1 MSSVDSPNEG
11 ADLFSARLGNALP
24 ILDNLSSMV
33 GYWDKNLINRFSNKA
48 YLSWFGKSA
57 QDLLG
62 KHIKDLLG
70 EDLYALNLPY
80 IQAVL
85 RGTPQKFERII
96 PTPDQPDFRYSLAE
110 YIPDIVDGE
119 VKGFFVQVSDISEL
133 KKAEESV
140 RLAKQKLSESEERYQ
155 TIIENQTEVI
165 SRLYTDGTLVYV
177 NEAYENLFGNADSE
191 LIGEKYKQVV
201 FPEDIESVEAKLR
214 ALSSTNP
221 VVKIENRVIANS
233 GEVHWMEF
241 RNQGTFDAAG
251 HLTAIQ
257 SVGRNIDDRKNVEK
271 ALGVSEERLKLTL
284 EYGEIGV
291 WDLDLIHD
299 TAWRSLQHDQIFG
312 YTFPPEKW
320 GMEIALKHVIEEDR
334 EKFIQAFQAA
344 YETGELEFECRVR
357 WPDQS
362 EHWIQVR
369 GRVIR
374 DHLSK
379 PVRMM
384 GTVIDITARKLV
396 NDAYRSLFENMLNSF
411 THCRMI
417 FENGAPIDYEI
428 LQVNPAHEQV
438 TGQRDVV
445 GRKVSELIPGYIQD
459 NAESLKVFGQVAL
472 TGVTTRWE
480 HYLAAWDKWF
490 NFVIYSPKRGE
501 FVLLTEDITARKRT
515 EQELRILATAFESH
529 EGMIITDANTN
540 ILRVNH
546 AFTTITGYDA
556 EEVIGKKP
564 NVLSSGRHDVAFYR
578 AMWDSLQRIGS
589 WDGEIWNKRKSG
601 EIYPEHLTITAVKN
615 QEGLVSHYVGAL
627 TDSTERQKALDAL
640 RKTATNLELANLQIE
655 TERANLAQRV
665 EERTAQ
671 LRYANKAKDSFLATM
686 SHEIRTPLGG
696 LMGMM
701 ELLDMSDLKSHQR
714 ELLNTARESAGSLLR
729 IVNDILDWSK
739 IEAGK
744 LDMVAK
750 PSSVCTL
757 LKGVRKTYETV
768 AAAKHITLQYHCDDK
783 LSAAHEFDRLRVTQI
798 INNLT
803 SNAIKFTDHG
813 GVEIRAEL
821 VSRHGDLET
830 VRFSV
835 KDTGIGISQEQQ
847 SRIFQQYEQASNETA
862 RMYGGTGLG
871 LAISYRLAEMMGG
884 QLVVDSTPGQGS
896 TFSFTVDLQL
906 AKLLDQRELQY
917 PINEQDKRK
926 DNLELKLE
934 STNGRVITVLIVDDH
949 PVNRMLLKH
958 QLELLGLQMEVADS
972 GRSALS
978 LWQQKHF
985 DLVITDCHMPE
996 MDGYELTQEI
1006 RRLEQQAQSKR
1017 TPIIAWTAN
1026 VLADEAERCT
1036 AAGMDDMLTK
1046 PTEIAGLRAI
1056 VLKWL
1061 DQA

>member
-1 MSSVDSPNEG
+1 MSSVDSPNED
-11 ADLFSARLGNALP
+11 ADLFAARLGKALP
-24 ILDNLSSMV
+24 VLDNLSSMV

-70 EDLYALNLPY
+70 EDLFAQNLPY

-85 RGTPQKFERII
+85 RGEPQKFERII
-96 PTPDQPDFRYSLAE
+96 PTPDKTGLRYSLAE
-110 YIPDIVDGE
+110 YIPDNVDGE
-119 VKGFFVQVSDISEL
+119 VRGFFVQVSDISEL
-133 KKAEESV
+133 KNAEESV
-140 RLAKQKLSESEERYQ
+140 RLAKKKLSESEERYQ
-155 TIIENQTEVI
+155 AVIENQTEVI

-177 NEAYENLFGNADSE
+177 NEAYENLFGKYDSE

-201 FPEDIESVEAKLR
+201 FPDDIESVEAKLR
-214 ALSSTNP
+214 SLTATNP
-221 VVKIENRVIANS
+221 IVNIENRVIANS

-241 RNQGTFDAAG
+241 RNQGSFNAAG
-251 HLTAIQ
+251 QLLAIQ
-257 SVGRNIDDRKNVEK
+257 SVGRNIDDRKSVEQ
-271 ALGVSEERLKLTL
+271 ALGISEERLKLAL

-291 WDLDLIHD
+291 WDLDLIND
-299 TAWRSLQHDQIFG
+299 TAWRSLKHDQIFG
-312 YTFPPEKW
+312 YAFPPEEW
-320 GMEIALKHVIEEDR
+320 GMAVALKHVIEEDR
-334 EKFIQAFQAA
+334 EKFIRAFQSA
-344 YETGELEFECRVR
+344 YVNGELEFECRVQ

-374 DHLSK
+374 DHSAK
-379 PVRMM
+379 PVRMA
-384 GTVIDITARKLV
+384 GTVIDITSRKLA
-396 NDAYRSLFENMLNSF
+396 NESYRSLFENMLNSF
-411 THCRMI
+411 TRCRMI
-417 FENGAPIDYEI
+417 FENGVPVDYEI
-428 LQVNPAHEQV
+428 LEVNPAHEQI
-438 TGQRDVV
+438 TGQKNVV
-445 GRKVSELIPGYIQD
+445 GRKASELIPGYVRD
-459 NAESLKVFGQVAL
+459 NAESLKIFGQVAQ

-480 HYLAAWDKWF
+480 HYLAAWHKWF

-501 FVLLTEDITARKRT
+501 FVLLTEDITERKRT
-515 EQELRILATAFESH
+515 EQELRILATAFESN

-546 AFTTITGYDA
+546 AFTTITGYAA
-556 EEVIGKKP
+556 EEVIGKTP
-564 NVLSSGRHDVAFYR
+564 NVLTSGRHDKDFYR
-578 AMWDSLQRIGS
+578 AMWESLQTIGS
-589 WDGEIWNKRKSG
+589 WDGEIWNKRKNG

-615 QEGLVSHYVGAL
+615 QVGLITHYVGAL
-627 TDSTERQKALDAL
+627 TDSTERQKALDEL
-640 RKTATNLELANLQIE
+640 RNTATNLELANLQIE
-655 TERANLAQRV
+655 SERANLAQRV

-671 LRYANKAKDSFLATM
+671 LKYANKAKDSFLATM

-701 ELLDMSDLKSHQR
+701 ELLNMSDLETKQR

-744 LDMVAK
+744 LEMVAQ
-750 PSSVCTL
+750 PSSISAL
-757 LKGVRKTYETV
+757 LQGVRNNYEPV
-768 AAAKHITLQYHCDDK
+768 AAAKHITLQSHCDEK
-783 LSAAHEFDRLRVTQI
+783 LNSVHHFDHLRVSQI

-813 GVEIRAEL
+813 GVEVRAEQI
-821 VSRHGDLET
+821 SRQGDWET

-835 KDTGIGISQEQQ
+835 KDTGIGISAEQQ
-847 SRIFQQYEQASNETA
+847 SRIFQQYEQASNQTA

-871 LAISYRLAEMMGG
+871 LAISHRLAEMMGG
-884 QLVVDSTPGQGS
+884 KLGVESTPGQGS
-896 TFSFTVDLQL
+896 IFSFTVALQL
-906 AKLLDQRELQY
+906 ANVVNQSALQQPVLEQGNGKDDLDLTPLSE
-917 PINEQDKRK
+917 K
-926 DNLELKLE
+926 
-934 STNGRVITVLIVDDH
+934 GRVIRALVVDDH

-958 QLELLGLQMEVADS
+958 QLELLGLQMELADS

-978 LWQQKHF
+978 LWQSQHF

-996 MDGYELTQEI
+996 MDGYELTRMI
-1006 RRLEQQAQSKR
+1006 RGLEQQTKSKR

-1026 VLADEAERCT
+1026 VLADEVERCN

-1046 PTEIAGLRAI
+1046 PTEFAGLKAML
-1056 VLKWL
+1056 LKWL
-1061 DQA
+1061 V

>member
-1 MSSVDSPNEG
+1 MSSFDNPNED
-11 ADLFSARLGNALP
+11 ANLFTSRLGKALP
-24 ILDNLSSMV
+24 VLDNLSSMV
-33 GYWDKNLINRFSNKA
+33 GYWDKNLINKFSNKA
-48 YLSWFGKSA
+48 YLNWFGKSA
-57 QDLLG
+57 KDLMG
-62 KHIKDLLG
+62 KHLKDLLG
-70 EDLYALNLPY
+70 EDLYAQNSPY

-85 RGTPQKFERII
+85 RGEPQKFERII
-96 PTPDQPDFRYSLAE
+96 PTPDNTDIRYSLAE

-119 VKGFFVQVSDISEL
+119 VRGFFVQVSDISEL
-133 KKAEESV
+133 KRAEENV
-140 RLAKQKLSESEERYQ
+140 RLAKKKLSESDERYQ
-155 TIIENQTEVI
+155 TVIENQTEVI

-177 NEAYENLFGNADSE
+177 NQAYENLFGNSDSE
-191 LIGEKYKQVV
+191 LIGEKYKQIV
-201 FPEDIESVEAKLR
+201 FPDDIESVEAKLR
-214 ALSSTNP
+214 SLSTTNP

-241 RNQGTFDAAG
+241 RNQGAFDAAG
-251 HLTAIQ
+251 RLTAIQ
-257 SVGRNIDDRKNVEK
+257 SVGRNIDDRKNVEQ
-271 ALGVSEERLKLTL
+271 ALEVSEERLKLTL

-299 TAWRSLQHDQIFG
+299 TAWRSLKHDQIFG
-312 YTFPPEKW
+312 YALPPEAW

-334 EKFIQAFQAA
+334 EKFIHAFQTA
-344 YETGELEFECRVR
+344 YETGELEFECRVQ

-374 DHLSK
+374 DHLSQ

-396 NDAYRSLFENMLNSF
+396 NDSYRSLFENMLNSF

-417 FENGAPIDYEI
+417 FEKGAPVDYEI
-428 LQVNPAHEQV
+428 LEVNPAHEKV

-445 GRKVSELIPGYIQD
+445 GRKASELIPSYFQD
-459 NAESLKVFGQVAL
+459 NAESLKVFGNVAQ

-501 FVLLTEDITARKRT
+501 FVLLTEDITERKRT

-546 AFTTITGYDA
+546 AFTNITGYAA
-556 EEVIGKKP
+556 EEVIGRKP
-564 NVLSSGRHDVAFYR
+564 NVLSSGRHDKFFYL
-578 AMWDSLQRIGS
+578 AMWESLQNIGS

-601 EIYPEHLTITAVKN
+601 EIYPEHLTITAVQN
-615 QEGLVSHYVGAL
+615 RAGLITNYIGAL
-627 TDSTERQKALDAL
+627 TDSTERQSALEKL
-640 RKTATNLELANLQIE
+640 RNTAADLEVANLQIE
-655 TERANLAQRV
+655 SERANLAQRV

-701 ELLDMSDLKSHQR
+701 ELLDMSNLETQQR
-714 ELLNTARESAGSLLR
+714 ELLNTARESASSLLR

-744 LDMVAK
+744 LEMVAR
-750 PSSVCTL
+750 PSSISTL
-757 LKGVRKTYETV
+757 LKGVCNTYEPV
-768 AAAKHITLQYHCDDK
+768 AADKHITLQYYCDDK
-783 LSAAHEFDRLRVTQI
+783 LSSAHQFDRLRVSQI

-813 GVEIRAEL
+813 GVEVRAEQ
-821 VSRHGDLET
+821 VSRQGDLET

-835 KDTGIGISQEQQ
+835 KDTGIGISAEQKE
-847 SRIFQQYEQASNETA
+847 RIFQQYEQASNETA

-871 LAISYRLAEMMGG
+871 LAISHRLAEMMGG
-884 QLVVDSTPGQGS
+884 TLDVESTPGQGS
-896 TFSFTVDLQL
+896 TFTFAVDLKL
-906 AKLLDQRELQY
+906 AELLDRRELQY
-917 PINEQDKRK
+917 PINEQDTRK
-926 DNLELKLE
+926 DNLELRLE
-934 STNGRVITVLIVDDH
+934 SANERLITVLIVDDH

-978 LWQQKHF
+978 LWQKQHF

-996 MDGYELTQEI
+996 MDGYELTQKI
-1006 RRLEQQAQSKR
+1006 RALEQQAESKR

-1026 VLADEAERCT
+1026 VLADEVERCT
-1036 AAGMDDMLTK
+1036 AAGMDDVLTK
-1046 PTEIAGLRAI
+1046 PTDISVLKAI
-1056 VLKWL
+1056 LLKWL
-1061 DQA
+1061 D

>member
-1 MSSVDSPNEG
+1 MSSVDSPNED
-11 ADLFSARLGNALP
+11 ADLFAASLGKALP
-24 ILDNLSSMV
+24 VLDNLSSMV

-70 EDLYALNLPY
+70 EDLFALNLPY

-85 RGTPQKFERII
+85 RGEPQKFERII
-96 PTPDQPDFRYSLAE
+96 PTPDKTDLRYSLAE

-119 VKGFFVQVSDISEL
+119 VRGFFVQVSDISEL
-133 KKAEESV
+133 KNAEESV
-140 RLAKQKLSESEERYQ
+140 RLAKNKLSQSEERYQ
-155 TIIENQTEVI
+155 AVIENQTEVI

-177 NEAYENLFGNADSE
+177 NEAYENLFGKSDSE
-191 LIGEKYKQVV
+191 LIGEKYKKLV
-201 FPEDIESVEAKLR
+201 FPDDIDSVEAKLR
-214 ALSSTNP
+214 SLTATNP
-221 VVKIENRVIANS
+221 IVNIENRVIANS
-233 GEVHWMEF
+233 GEIHWMEF
-241 RNQGTFDAAG
+241 RNQGSFDAAG
-251 HLTAIQ
+251 HLLAIQ
-257 SVGRNIDDRKNVEK
+257 SVGRNIDDRKRVEQ
-271 ALGVSEERLKLTL
+271 ALGISEERLKLAL

-291 WDLDLIHD
+291 WDLDLIND
-299 TAWRSLQHDQIFG
+299 TAWRSLKHDQIFG
-312 YTFPPEKW
+312 YEFPPEKW
-320 GMEIALKHVIEEDR
+320 GMEVALLHVIEEDR
-334 EKFIQAFQAA
+334 EKFIHAFQAA
-344 YETGELEFECRVR
+344 YETGELEFECRVQ
-357 WPDQS
+357 WLDQS

-374 DHLSK
+374 DHLSQ
-379 PVRMM
+379 PIRMM

-417 FENGAPIDYEI
+417 FEKGAPIDYEI

-438 TGQRDVV
+438 TGQKDTV
-445 GRKVSELIPGYIQD
+445 GKKVSELIPNYFRD
-459 NAESLKVFGQVAL
+459 NAESLEVFGQVAL

-501 FVLLTEDITARKRT
+501 FVLLTEDITERKRT

-546 AFTTITGYDA
+546 AFTTITGYAA

-564 NVLSSGRHDVAFYR
+564 NVLSSGRHDKNFYR
-578 AMWDSLQRIGS
+578 AMWESLQDIGS

-601 EIYPEHLTITAVKN
+601 EIYPEHLTITAVRN
-615 QEGLVSHYVGAL
+615 QTGLITHYVGAL
-627 TDSTERQKALDAL
+627 TDSTERQNVLVKL
-640 RKTATNLELANLQIE
+640 RNTATNLELANLQIE
-655 TERANLAQRV
+655 SERANLAQRV

-671 LRYANKAKDSFLATM
+671 LKYANNAKDSFLATM
-686 SHEIRTPLGG
+686 SHEVRTPLGG

-701 ELLDMSDLKSHQR
+701 ELLDMTNLEPKQR
-714 ELLNTARESAGSLLR
+714 ALLNTARESAGSLLR

-744 LDMVAK
+744 LEMVAQ
-750 PSSVCTL
+750 PSSINTL
-757 LKGVRKTYETV
+757 LEGVRNTYEHV
-768 AAAKHITLQYHCDDK
+768 ATTKHITLQYYCDVK
-783 LSAAHEFDRLRVTQI
+783 LSTAHQFDRLRVAQI

-813 GVEIRAEL
+813 GVELRAEQ
-821 VSRHGDLET
+821 VSRQGDWET
-830 VRFSV
+830 VCFSV
-835 KDTGIGISQEQQ
+835 KDTGIGISTEQQ
-847 SRIFQQYEQASNETA
+847 SRIFQQYEQASNQTA

-871 LAISYRLAEMMGG
+871 LAISHRLAEMMGG
-884 QLVVDSTPGQGS
+884 KLGVESTPGQGS
-896 TFSFTVDLQL
+896 TFSLTVALQFASVADPLALQQSILENDNGKGELDLTPL
-906 AKLLDQRELQY
+906 FEK
-917 PINEQDKRK
+917 
-926 DNLELKLE
+926 
-934 STNGRVITVLIVDDH
+934 GRVIRTLVVDDH

-958 QLELLGLQMEVADS
+958 QLELLGLELEVADS

-978 LWQQKHF
+978 LWQKQHF

-996 MDGYELTQEI
+996 MDGYELTRKI
-1006 RRLEQQAQSKR
+1006 RELEQQTKSKR

-1026 VLADEAERCT
+1026 VLADEIERCN

-1046 PTEIAGLRAI
+1046 PTEFAGLKATL
-1056 VLKWL
+1056 LKWL
-1061 DQA
+1061 V